1 MRYESKLV
9 AASSDCI
16 FYQSIEDDPD
26 ERSLCELDCRDHLC
40 TEREWIICR
49 RLHDFASGRVYASW
63 PDRRKV
69 TAVGREVLKAQQ
81 ENSRQSPTAL

>member
-26 ERSLCELDCRDHLC
+26 ESSLCELDCREHLC

-49 RLHDFASGRVYASW
+49 RRLSSAAGESTPHGQTGERLLRLAERS
-63 PDRRKV
+63 
-69 TAVGREVLKAQQ
+69 
-81 ENSRQSPTAL
+81 